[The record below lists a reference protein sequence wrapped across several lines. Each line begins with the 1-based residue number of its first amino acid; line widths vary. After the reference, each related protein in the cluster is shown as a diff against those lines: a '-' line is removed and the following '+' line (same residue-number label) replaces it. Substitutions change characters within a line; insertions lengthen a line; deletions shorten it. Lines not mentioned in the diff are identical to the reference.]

1 GMYSKPY
8 TPRQGILKKLD
19 FYRGVLQKMM
29 YGFLNRWNGGRTL
42 ERLKWEKSP
51 KNGHKWVNY
60 ARRLR

>member
-29 YGFLNRWNGGRTL
+29 YGFLYVGMEAGASDWRSQARAWERVTGRNR
-42 ERLKWEKSP
+42 
-51 KNGHKWVNY
+51 GHK
-60 ARRLR
+60 